1 MDPARAASPTAAP
14 QNSVTVR
21 HTVLPQSG
29 GTCPLDCL
37 RGRVRSCVA
46 YHPSQTLIAVLL
58 IAFAAKYE
66 RAITSVANNA
76 PALVITA
83 AEAASTSEPSE

>member
-1 MDPARAASPTAAP
+1 
-14 QNSVTVR
+14 VR
-21 HTVLPQSG
+21 GVS
-29 GTCPLDCL
+29 
-37 RGRVRSCVA
+37 SFA
-46 YHPSQTLIAVLL
+46 TLIAVLL

-76 PALVITA
+76 PALVITS